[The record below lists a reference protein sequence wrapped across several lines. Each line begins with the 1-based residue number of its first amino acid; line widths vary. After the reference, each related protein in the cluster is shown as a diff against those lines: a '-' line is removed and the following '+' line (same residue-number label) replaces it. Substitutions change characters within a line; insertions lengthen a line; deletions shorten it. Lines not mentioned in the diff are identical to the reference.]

1 MEYHRLHI
9 NHFGTLQNQTLE
21 FSDGI
26 NVIYGPNES
35 GKSTLHAFLE
45 SMLFGMERGR
55 GKAARRDAYN
65 RYFPAEGSST
75 YGGVLE
81 LTRDGTHYTIYRN
94 FQKDPRGYTLMD
106 ETHNRQL
113 NLTEEEYRQF
123 LSGLTRPL
131 YRNTLSLG
139 QLQASVSGSLSEQ
152 LSNHIVNLN
161 TTGSSSLDIA
171 QARERLKKDRRQLEL
186 SYSRQA
192 EQEAKQLDQRISLLQ
207 KEIEQTAD
215 HPDFREME
223 SESASLDQRI
233 DRMNR
238 RREALN
244 REIQEDEAYLT
255 DHSSGDLNALAEA
268 EEELAP
274 LTARRDR
281 YLSHHKG
288 ALSAPLR
295 IASLLFALIL
305 LCLGGGGILLGAWS
319 YLKGHALRGGGLA
332 VIGILASLFCLL
344 TVLRLLQDRTFR
356 RNERRI
362 RDLYRRIWLDAPSD
376 VTDRNLEEFSA
387 LLEDMRERHASLWK
401 SRGEERS
408 LTDQLLHAQTR
419 TRQLHAELENIR
431 HELWQQDQREEALR
445 ELLQEKEALSDQL
458 AQNRLLAEE
467 ISAVDLAEETID
479 HLSETAFDSFGHYL
493 QETASELLSQITG
506 GRYTR
511 LLIDDSLNITLERD
525 HTTMGLDGLSCST
538 LDQVYLSLRVACI
551 RFFWPDEPMP
561 LLLDES
567 FALYDADRIAETLRW
582 LSESYPGQVLLFTCQ
597 HREEDIL
604 QKYSINYETISL

>member
-1 MEYHRLHI
+1 MKYHRLHI

-55 GKAARRDAYN
+55 GKAARRDAYS

-81 LTRDGTHYTIYRN
+81 LTRDGTRYTIYRN

-192 EQEAKQLDQRISLLQ
+192 EQEAKQLEQRIGLLQ
-207 KEIEQTAD
+207 DEMEQTAD
-215 HPDFREME
+215 HPDFRKME
-223 SESASLDQRI
+223 DESAALNQRI
-233 DRMNR
+233 DRMNQ
-238 RREALN
+238 RRETLT
-244 REIQEDEAYLT
+244 REIQEDEAYLA
-255 DHSSGDLNALAEA
+255 DSSSGDLTALAEA
-268 EEELAP
+268 EKDLTP
-274 LTARRDR
+274 LMTRRDR
-281 YLSHHKG
+281 YLNRHKG
-288 ALSAPLR
+288 ALSTPLR
-295 IASLLFALIL
+295 IASLLLALLL
-305 LCLGGGGILLGAWS
+305 LCLGGGGMILGVWF

-332 VIGILASLFCLL
+332 AIGVLAALLCLL
-344 TVLRLLQDRTFR
+344 TSLRLLQDRSFR

-362 RDLYRRIWLDAPSD
+362 RDLYRRVWLDAPSE
-376 VTDRNLEEFSA
+376 VTDRNLEEFTA
-387 LLEDMRERHASLWK
+387 LLEEMRERHTSLQK
-401 SRGEERS
+401 NREEEHA
-408 LTDQLLHAQTR
+408 LTEQLLHAQSQAR
-419 TRQLHAELENIR
+419 ELHAGLEAIR
-431 HELWQQDQREEALR
+431 HELWQQDQREEVLR
-445 ELLQEKEALSDQL
+445 GLLQEKEALSDQL

-467 ISAVDLAEETID
+467 ISAVDLAAETID

-511 LLIDDSLNITLERD
+511 LLVDDNLNITLERD
-525 HTTMGLDGLSCST
+525 HTAVSLDGLSCST

-567 FALYDADRIAETLRW
+567 FALYDADRIAETLCW

-604 QKYSINYETISL
+604 KKCRIEYETISL

>member
-1 MEYHRLHI
+1 MEYRRLHI

-21 FSDGI
+21 FSEGI

-45 SMLFGMERGR
+45 AMLFGMERGR

-81 LTRDGTHYTIYRN
+81 LTRDDTRYTIYRN

-106 ETHNRQL
+106 ETHSRQL
-113 NLTEEEYRQF
+113 NPTEEEYRQF

-192 EQEAKQLDQRISLLQ
+192 EQEAKQLDQRIGLLR
-207 KEIEQTAD
+207 EEMEQTTD
-215 HPDFREME
+215 CPDFREME
-223 SESASLDQRI
+223 SESAALDQRI
-233 DRMNR
+233 DRMNQ
-238 RREALN
+238 RREALT
-244 REIQEDEAYLT
+244 REIQEDEAYLA
-255 DHSSGDLNALAEA
+255 DRSSGDLAALAEA
-268 EEELAP
+268 EEDLAP

-281 YLSHHKG
+281 YLSRHKG
-288 ALSAPLR
+288 ALSTPLR
-295 IASLLFALIL
+295 IASLFFALLL
-305 LCLGGGGILLGAWS
+305 LCLGGGGLLLGAWS
-319 YLKGHALRGGGLA
+319 YLRGHALRGIGLA
-332 VIGILASLFCLL
+332 AVGALAALLCLL
-344 TVLRLLQDRTFR
+344 TILRLLQDHAFR
-356 RNERRI
+356 QNEHRI
-362 RDLYRRIWLDAPSD
+362 HDLYRRIWLDAPPD
-376 VTDRNLEEFSA
+376 VTDRNLDEFTA
-387 LLEDMRERHASLWK
+387 LLESMKERHASLQK
-401 SRGEERS
+401 NRAEERS
-408 LTDQLLHAQTR
+408 LTEQLLQAQSR
-419 TRQLHAELENIR
+419 VRQLHARLESIH

-445 ELLQEKEALSDQL
+445 ELLQEKEALSGQL
-458 AQNRLLAEE
+458 AQNQLLTEE
-467 ISAVDLAEETID
+467 ISAVDLAAETID

-493 QETASELLSQITG
+493 QKTASELLSQITN

-511 LLIDDSLNITLERD
+511 LLIDDSLNITLERN
-525 HTTMGLDGLSCST
+525 HAAVSLDGLSCST

-551 RFFWPDEPMP
+551 RFFWPEEPMP

-597 HREEDIL
+597 HREEDIM
-604 QKYSINYETISL
+604 KKCHIEYETISL

>member
-1 MEYHRLHI
+1 MKYHRLHI

-55 GKAARRDAYN
+55 GKAARRDAYS

-81 LTRDGTHYTIYRN
+81 LTRDGTRYTIYRN
-94 FQKDPRGYTLMD
+94 FQKGPRGYTLMD

-192 EQEAKQLDQRISLLQ
+192 EQEAKQLEQRIGLLQ
-207 KEIEQTAD
+207 DEMEQTAD
-215 HPDFREME
+215 HPDFRKME
-223 SESASLDQRI
+223 DESAALNQRI
-233 DRMNR
+233 DRMNQ
-238 RREALN
+238 RRETLT
-244 REIQEDEAYLT
+244 REIQEDEAYLA
-255 DHSSGDLNALAEA
+255 DSSSGDLTALAEA
-268 EEELAP
+268 EKDLTP
-274 LTARRDR
+274 LMTRRDR
-281 YLSHHKG
+281 YLNRHKG
-288 ALSAPLR
+288 ALSTPLR
-295 IASLLFALIL
+295 IASLLLALLL
-305 LCLGGGGILLGAWS
+305 LCLGGGGMILGVWF

-332 VIGILASLFCLL
+332 AIGVLAALLCLL
-344 TVLRLLQDRTFR
+344 TSLRLLQDRSFR

-362 RDLYRRIWLDAPSD
+362 RDLYRRVWLDAPSE
-376 VTDRNLEEFSA
+376 VTDRNLEEFTA
-387 LLEDMRERHASLWK
+387 LLEEMRERHTSLQK
-401 SRGEERS
+401 NREEEHA
-408 LTDQLLHAQTR
+408 LTEQLLHAQSQAR
-419 TRQLHAELENIR
+419 ELPAGREAIR
-431 HELWQQDQREEALR
+431 HELWQQDQREEVLR
-445 ELLQEKEALSDQL
+445 GLLQEKEALSDQL

-467 ISAVDLAEETID
+467 ISAVDLAAETID

-511 LLIDDSLNITLERD
+511 LLVDDNLNITLERD
-525 HTTMGLDGLSCST
+525 HTAVSLDGLSCST

-567 FALYDADRIAETLRW
+567 FALYDADRIAETLCW

-604 QKYSINYETISL
+604 KKCRIEYETISL